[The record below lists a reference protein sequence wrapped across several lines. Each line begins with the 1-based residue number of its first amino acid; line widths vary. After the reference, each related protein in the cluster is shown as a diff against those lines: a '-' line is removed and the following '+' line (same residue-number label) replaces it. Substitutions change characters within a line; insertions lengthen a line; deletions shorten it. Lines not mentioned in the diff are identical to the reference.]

1 MNVMKVKHPLGIIY
15 TIYPLKLV
23 NAGQT
28 FVNEVGVGWVSF
40 SALGSGFGFLDF
52 ARVGFRVKEIWF
64 GSSSCQI
71 FFHFSVNL
79 GCIWQQ
85 ISKISQKN
93 LFRVTRVL

>member
-40 SALGSGFGFLDF
+40 SALGLGFEILLESGLGL
-52 ARVGFRVKEIWF
+52 RTF
-64 GSSSCQI
+64 GS
-71 FFHFSVNL
+71 
-79 GCIWQQ
+79 GE
-85 ISKISQKN
+85 
-93 LFRVTRVL
+93 